1 MSYRRVKKSKEIIN
15 YPANYYDCNVVI
27 NGRWFTELEISQ
39 YYKTK
44 KGRST
49 VDDRVIQ
56 ELVNQLNGQD
66 IRRKRKYYDHE
77 PLYIDYRAYNLV
89 FDYDEEQPTKILLII
104 DCYREK
110 KYDLK

>member
-1 MSYRRVKKSKEIIN
+1 VDDEII
-15 YPANYYDCNVVI
+15 
-27 NGRWFTELEISQ
+27 
-39 YYKTK
+39 K
-44 KGRST
+44 
-49 VDDRVIQ
+49 

-104 DCYREK
+104 MARDIILWWDFELFQFNAGRYFRYFNSGNFETFIGSDATRK
-110 KYDLK
+110 